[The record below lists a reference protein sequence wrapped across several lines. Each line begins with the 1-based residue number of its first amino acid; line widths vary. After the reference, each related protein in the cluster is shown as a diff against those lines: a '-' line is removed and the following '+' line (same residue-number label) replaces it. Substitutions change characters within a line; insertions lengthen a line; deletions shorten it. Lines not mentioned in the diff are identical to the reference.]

1 MTTITSVPDRDT
13 PGEQNCAS
21 SSTIR
26 SDGKWLAFCALISPL
41 ACADCNFIPVIGNP
55 VGRSMTCSSFFS
67 GFATLHYTT
76 AVLIH
81 LSFFSAYVVA
91 CFPASIYIRRY
102 GYRNMLLSALILMA
116 AGTAVCVPALA
127 LYSFRFCLIGIFY
140 ARHRHR
146 HTANGCLSIRK
157 SAYSARKRGDKAP
170 FADAVF

>member
-67 GFATLHYTT
+67 GFGYAALHHGR
-76 AVLIH
+76 VDSPQFL
-81 LSFFSAYVVA
+81 FR
-91 CFPASIYIRRY
+91 IRR
-102 GYRNMLLSALILMA
+102 RLLS
-116 AGTAVCVPALA
+116 GKH
-127 LYSFRFCLIGIFY
+127 LYSTLRLSEY
-140 ARHRHR
+140 ASLRIDS
-146 HTANGCLSIRK
+146 NGCRNRRLRACAGAILLSVLSHRNLLR
-157 SAYSARKRGDKAP
+157 SASASPYCKRLP
-170 FADAVF
+170 IYP